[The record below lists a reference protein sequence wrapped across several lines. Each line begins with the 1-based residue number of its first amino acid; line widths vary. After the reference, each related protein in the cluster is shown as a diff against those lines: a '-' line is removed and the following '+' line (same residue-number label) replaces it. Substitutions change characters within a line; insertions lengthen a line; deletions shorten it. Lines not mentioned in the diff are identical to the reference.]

1 MGALLN
7 ERREAMG
14 ISLAEAEAATRI
26 RQKYLAALESDEW
39 HLLPGEVVGG
49 VFCNCATFLGLEPNE
64 VVERRRTVADPTLA
78 AVLAPTSAG
87 SALPPVRNVDYRPR
101 EVDLREEEEGMETR
115 ELRLGPI
122 FTVLGLLLAAIIIWF
137 AREPLTS
144 LAMATAD
151 GVQAL
156 FARTPAPIAQPAATD
171 IAIINPQGL
180 AAGTPAAED
189 DAQAAAPPAA
199 AAPDNGDTGA
209 TGSSDQ
215 SSPEPI
221 PVWPS

>member
-1 MGALLN
+1 M
-7 ERREAMG
+7 RRWSPTNGTCCPAR
-14 ISLAEAEAATRI
+14 S
-26 RQKYLAALESDEW
+26 W
-39 HLLPGEVVGG
+39 GG
-49 VFCNCATFLGLEPNE
+49 VFCAITTFLGLEPNE

-171 IAIINPQGL
+171 IAIINPQNL
-180 AAGTPAAED
+180 AAGTPGSGGRRLLLRH
-189 DAQAAAPPAA
+189 PRPRRRTTVTPAR
-199 AAPDNGDTGA
+199 PGA
-209 TGSSDQ
+209 VTNRRR
-215 SSPEPI
+215 EPI

>member
-1 MGALLN
+1 MAP
-7 ERREAMG
+7 
-14 ISLAEAEAATRI
+14 AAAR
-26 RQKYLAALESDEW
+26 SW
-39 HLLPGEVVGG
+39 GG
-49 VFCNCATFLGLEPNE
+49 VFWAATFLGLEPNE

-144 LAMATAD
+144 LATPATAD

-171 IAIINPQGL
+171 IAIIQPAGL
-180 AAGTPAAED
+180 GRRLRPPAED
-189 DAQAAAPPAA
+189 DAGCCATR
-199 AAPDNGDTGA
+199 GRGA
-209 TGSSDQ
+209 GQ
-215 SSPEPI
+215 R
-221 PVWPS
+221 